1 MRAASMSGVT
11 GDVFPVRLLE
21 VVVAVATTAPRKS
34 CTSSRL
40 TSNGSSVSKSGSR
53 PLWHT
58 QTSAVTC
65 ATNRY
70 SQSSPGA
77 PVNVTTPPTVFTAP
91 VLGGAVGRGWPRKT
105 QLRSATPKRCW
116 TLLAATAAVCG
127 CGMVSCG
134 MWDGVV
140 CLTTAPCVH
149 VHGSRCEFGMDVMMD
164 R

>member
-11 GDVFPVRLLE
+11 GGVFPVRLLE
-21 VVVAVATTAPRKS
+21 VAVAVATTAPRKS

-65 ATNRY
+65 ASSRY

-105 QLRSATPKRCW
+105 QLRSATPKCSW
-116 TLLAATAAVCG
+116 TLLAATAA
-127 CGMVSCG
+127 
-134 MWDGVV
+134 
-140 CLTTAPCVH
+140 
-149 VHGSRCEFGMDVMMD
+149 F
-164 R
+164 